1 MESVPAA
8 PSKIPGTG
16 RELQHYLNVLRK
28 RWRLVTSVLVVS
40 IAVAFV
46 FTIRQPEIFES
57 TCSLVIESTAPQV
70 LENVKEVIEMAA
82 STREFYT
89 TQYRII
95 RSREI
100 AQRVIDRLSLDSDP
114 TYFGPMDKSKQSNR
128 DLMVEKLL
136 GKVKVAGVR
145 ESRIA
150 NIQVRDVD
158 PERATRIA
166 NAFADTYIERNLDF
180 KLEGARSA
188 GTWLGEQ
195 TVGLRK
201 QLESSEMELY
211 RFRKE
216 RNLLDVGLD
225 DKLGMTRQ
233 NLQSLNTKLTDTKAR
248 RLEIE
253 SIRKLILA
261 AKNDISER
269 ESLPEIRDNPVVQ
282 KLRENYLDLL
292 KIKADLESRY
302 GDKHPKI
309 DTIQHQ
315 LAAVQR
321 DYSKELDD
329 VLRAFDKRYQA
340 LVETESSLTKWMNHE
355 KQEALELSK
364 LETEYRPLA
373 RDAENNGKI
382 YSIITQ
388 RHKEIDL
395 TGMLRANN
403 VRILDRATPPR
414 VAVSPIMS
422 FNLSVGMLVGLL
434 FGLLLAFAIES
445 LDNTVKSPEAAEE
458 LIGAPLLGVL
468 PMLSQAKHRIMA
480 DAPERDLAVFKD
492 PTSLAAEACRS
503 IRTNMMF
510 ISAQKEFALF
520 SVTSPGP
527 QDGKT
532 TVAINLAVTMAQAG
546 GKILLIDADMRR
558 PRVHKSFGLKS
569 DKGISNVM
577 AGDLKLDDVICRSEV
592 PNLDVLPCGP
602 TPPNPAELLH
612 TERFKQI
619 LAQCRGSYDRVVIDS
634 PPIGPVT
641 DPAVIG
647 SITDGVVL
655 VMRSGH
661 TTREAAQF
669 SRRQLTDAGAR
680 ILGLVINQT
689 DRKGSGYGYGYGYGY
704 YTPYRRY
711 YRPTGSTS

>member
-1 MESVPAA
+1 MESVSVPAS
-8 PSKIPGTG
+8 PSKIPGTA
-16 RELQHYLNVLRK
+16 RELRHYLNVLRK
-28 RWRLVTSVLVVS
+28 RWRVVTGVLVVS
-40 IAVAFV
+40 LAVALV
-46 FTIRQPEIFES
+46 YTVRQPKLYEA
-57 TCSLVIESTAPQV
+57 TCSLVIESSAPQV
-70 LENVKEVIEMAA
+70 LEGVKDVIEMAA
-82 STREFYT
+82 STREFYI

-95 RSREI
+95 RSEDN
-100 AQRVIDRLSLDSDP
+100 AQRVIDRLGLASDSSYAESEDHSKRLDR
-114 TYFGPMDKSKQSNR
+114 QALIER
-128 DLMVEKLL
+128 LL
-136 GKVKVAGVR
+136 KAVKVVGVR

-150 NIQVRDVD
+150 NILVTDVS

-195 TVGLRK
+195 TVDLRK

-233 NLQSLNTKLTDTKAR
+233 NLQSLNSKITDVKAR
-248 RLEIE
+248 RIEIE

-302 GDKHPKI
+302 GEKHPKI

-315 LAAVQR
+315 MAAVQR
-321 DYSKELDD
+321 DYGKELDD
-329 VLRAFDKRYQA
+329 VLRAFNKRYEA
-340 LVETESSLTKWMNHE
+340 LVETEKSLSQWMNHE
-355 KQEALELSK
+355 KQQALELAK

-373 RDAENNGKI
+373 RDAENNGKV
-382 YSIITQ
+382 YSLINQ
-388 RHKEIDL
+388 RQKEINL

-414 VAVSPIMS
+414 RAVSPILT
-422 FNLSVGMLVGLL
+422 FNLTVGLVL
-434 FGLLLAFAIES
+434 GLIFGLLLAFVVES
-445 LDNTVKSPEAAEE
+445 LDNTIKTPEAAEE
-458 LIGAPLLGVL
+458 LVGAPLLGVI
-468 PMLSQAKHRIMA
+468 PMLSQARQHLIA

-510 ISAQKEFALF
+510 ISAQKEFSLF

-546 GKILLIDADMRR
+546 GRVLLIDTDMRR
-558 PRVHKSFGLKS
+558 PRIHKSFGMKP
-569 DKGISNVM
+569 DKGISSVM
-577 AGDLKLDDVICRSEV
+577 AGDVQLKDAIVKSEV

-602 TPPNPAELLH
+602 MPPNPAELLH
-612 TERFKQI
+612 TERFREI
-619 LAQCRGSYDRVVIDS
+619 LAQCRKDYDRVVLDS
-634 PPIGPVT
+634 PPIAPVT
-641 DPAVIG
+641 DPAIIG
-647 SITDGVVL
+647 SATDGVVL
-655 VMRSGH
+655 VFRAGH

-669 SRRQLTDAGAR
+669 ARRQLADAGAR

-689 DRKGSGYGYGYGYGY
+689 DRKGVGYGYGYGYS
-704 YTPYRRY
+704 PYGRYGRY
-711 YRPTGSTS
+711 YRAA

>member
-1 MESVPAA
+1 MESVPTSPLKA
-8 PSKIPGTG
+8 SGTG
-16 RELQHYLNVLRK
+16 RELLHYLNVLRK
-28 RWRLVTSVLVVS
+28 RWRLVISVLVVS
-40 IAVAFV
+40 LAVSFV
-46 FTIRQPEIFES
+46 ITIRQPKVYEA

-82 STREFYT
+82 STREFYM

-100 AQRVIDRLSLDSDP
+100 AQRVIDRLSLDSDLS
-114 TYFGPMDKSKQSNR
+114 YFGPLDKSKQANR
-128 DLMVEKLL
+128 DLMVERLL
-136 GKVKVAGVR
+136 DKVKVVGVR

-201 QLESSEMELY
+201 QLENSEMELY
-211 RFRKE
+211 KFRKE

-225 DKLGMTRQ
+225 DKQGMTRQ
-233 NLQSLNTKLTDTKAR
+233 NLQSLNTKMTDVKAR
-248 RLEIE
+248 RIEIE
-253 SIRKLILA
+253 SIRKLIIE

-292 KIKADLESRY
+292 KIKADLDSRY
-302 GDKHPKI
+302 GEKHPKI
-309 DTIQHQ
+309 DTIQYQ
-315 LAAVQR
+315 LAAIQR
-321 DYSKELDD
+321 DYSKELDN

-340 LVETESSLTKWMNHE
+340 LVETENSLTKWMNHE
-355 KQEALELSK
+355 KQQALELSK

-382 YSIITQ
+382 YSLITQ

-414 VAVSPIMS
+414 FQVSPVLVL
-422 FNLSVGMLVGLL
+422 NLSVGFLLGLV
-434 FGLLLAFAIES
+434 FGLLLALSVEAM
-445 LDNTVKSPEAAEE
+445 DNTIKSPEAAEE
-458 LIGAPLLGVL
+458 LVGAPLLGVL
-468 PMLSQAKHRIMA
+468 PMLSQARQHQIA
-480 DAPERDLAVFKD
+480 DAPERDLAVYKD

-503 IRTNMMF
+503 IRTNMLF
-510 ISAQKEFALF
+510 ISAQKEFSLF

-527 QDGKT
+527 RDGKT

-546 GKILLIDADMRR
+546 ARILLIDTDMRK
-558 PRVHKSFGLKS
+558 PRIHKSFGLKS
-569 DKGISNVM
+569 DKGISSVM
-577 AGDLKLDDVICRSEV
+577 AGDVQLKDAICKSEV
-592 PNLDVLPCGP
+592 LNLDVLPCGP
-602 TPPNPAELLH
+602 MPPNPAELLH
-612 TERFKQI
+612 TEKFREI
-619 LAQCRGSYDRVVIDS
+619 LAQCRSSYDRVVMDS

-641 DPAVIG
+641 DPAIVG
-647 SITDGVVL
+647 SVTDGVVL
-655 VMRSGH
+655 VLRAGH

-669 SRRQLTDAGAR
+669 ARRQLGDAGAR
-680 ILGLVINQT
+680 ILGVVMNQT
-689 DRKGSGYGYGYGYGY
+689 DRKGRGYGYGYGY
-704 YTPYRRY
+704 YSSYGRY
-711 YRPTGSTS
+711 YRATS

>member
-1 MESVPAA
+1 MESATA
-8 PSKIPGTG
+8 TPSKTAGTG
-16 RELQHYLNVLRK
+16 KELQHYINVLRK
-28 RWRLVTSVLVVS
+28 RWRIVTSVLVVS
-40 IAVAFV
+40 VAAAFV
-46 FTIRQPEIFES
+46 YTIRQPKIFEA
-57 TCSLVIESTAPQV
+57 TCSLVIEANAPQV

-100 AQRVIDRLSLDSDP
+100 AKRVQEQLGLDTDASAGGS
-114 TYFGPMDKSKQSNR
+114 TDKSGQSDSEASLER
-128 DLMVEKLL
+128 LL
-136 GKVKVAGVR
+136 AKVKVVGVR

-150 NIQVRDVD
+150 NIQVRDQD
-158 PERATRIA
+158 AEKATRIA

-201 QLESSEMELY
+201 QLESSEMDLY
-211 RFRKE
+211 KFRKE
-216 RNLLDVGLD
+216 RNLLDINLD
-225 DKLGMTRQ
+225 DKQGMTRQ
-233 NLQSLNTKLTDTKAR
+233 NLQSLNGKLTDVKAR
-248 RLEIE
+248 RIEIE
-253 SIRKLILA
+253 SIRKLILE
-261 AKNDISER
+261 AKNNISER

-315 LAAVQR
+315 MASVQR

-340 LVETESSLTKWMNHE
+340 MVETESSLTKWMNHE
-355 KQEALELSK
+355 KQQALELAK

-373 RDAENNGKI
+373 RDAENNTKI
-382 YSIITQ
+382 YSLITQ
-388 RHKEIDL
+388 RRKEIDL
-395 TGMLRANN
+395 TGMLKANN
-403 VRILDRATPPR
+403 VRILDRATQPR
-414 VAVSPIMS
+414 TPVSPVLAL
-422 FNLSVGMLVGLL
+422 NLPVGVVFGLL
-434 FGLLLAFAIES
+434 FGLLLAFTIES

-458 LIGAPLLGVL
+458 LVGAPLLGVV
-468 PMLSQAKHRIMA
+468 PMLTQSRQHLIA

-492 PTSLAAEACRS
+492 PASLAAEACRS
-503 IRTNMMF
+503 IRTNMLF
-510 ISAQKEFALF
+510 ISAQQEFSLF

-546 GKILLIDADMRR
+546 GRILLVDTDMRR
-558 PRVHKSFGLKS
+558 PRVHRSFGLKS
-569 DKGISNVM
+569 DKGISSVL
-577 AGDLKLDDVICRSEV
+577 AGDVQLKDAICKSEV

-602 TPPNPAELLH
+602 MPPNPAELLH
-612 TERFKQI
+612 TERFRQI
-619 LAQCRGSYDRVVIDS
+619 LAECRKNYDRIILDS

-641 DPAVIG
+641 DPAIIG
-647 SITDGVVL
+647 SVTDGVVL
-655 VMRSGH
+655 VLRAGH
-661 TTREAAQF
+661 TTREATRFA
-669 SRRQLTDAGAR
+669 RRQLGDAGAR

-689 DRKGSGYGYGYGYGY
+689 DRKGSGYGYGYGYYASYG
-704 YTPYRRY
+704 RY
-711 YRPTGSTS
+711 YRATS

>member
-1 MESVPAA
+1 LLHLL
-8 PSKIPGTG
+8 T
-16 RELQHYLNVLRK
+16 VLRK
-28 RWRLVTSVLVVS
+28 RWRLATTVLVVS
-40 IAVAFV
+40 LAAAFV
-46 FTIRQPEIFES
+46 FTIRQPKTYEA

-82 STREFYT
+82 STREFYM

-100 AQRVIDRLSLDSDP
+100 AQRVIDHLGLDSDP
-114 TYFGPMDKSKQSNR
+114 AYGGGVGPSNQA
-128 DLMVEKLL
+128 DHQVLVERLL
-136 GKVKVAGVR
+136 RAVKVAGVR

-150 NIQVRDVD
+150 NIVVSDVD
-158 PERATRIA
+158 PERAARIA

-201 QLESSEMELY
+201 QLEDSEMELY
-211 RFRKE
+211 KFRKE
-216 RNLLDVGLD
+216 RNLLDVNLD
-225 DKLGMTRQ
+225 DKQGMTRQ
-233 NLQSLNTKLTDTKAR
+233 NLQSLNTKMTDVKAR
-248 RLEIE
+248 RIEIE

-261 AKNDISER
+261 ARSDISER
-269 ESLPEIRDNPVVQ
+269 ESLPEIRDNPVVE

-302 GDKHPKI
+302 GEKHPKI

-321 DYSKELDD
+321 DYSKELDN
-329 VLRAFDKRYQA
+329 VLKAFDKRYQA
-340 LVETESSLTKWMNHE
+340 LVETESSLSKWMSHE
-355 KQEALELSK
+355 RQQALELAK

-373 RDAENNGKI
+373 RDAENNNKVYGLI
-382 YSIITQ
+382 NQ
-388 RHKEIDL
+388 RHKEINL
-395 TGMLRANN
+395 TGMLKANN

-414 VAVSPIMS
+414 AAASPSLSM
-422 FNLSVGMLVGLL
+422 NLSLGLAAGLL
-434 FGLLLAFAIES
+434 FGLVLAFAIES
-445 LDNTVKSPEAAEE
+445 MDNTIKTPEAAEE
-458 LIGAPLLGVL
+458 LIGAPLLGVV
-468 PMLSQAKHRIMA
+468 PMLSQAKRHLIA

-503 IRTNMMF
+503 IRTNMLF
-510 ISAQKEFALF
+510 ISAQKEFSLF

-546 GKILLIDADMRR
+546 GRVLLVDTDMRK
-558 PRVHKSFGLKS
+558 PRIHKSFGLKS

-577 AGDLKLDDVICRSEV
+577 AGDLQLEDAICKSEV

-602 TPPNPAELLH
+602 MPPNPAELLH
-612 TERFKQI
+612 TERFRQI
-619 LAQCRGSYDRVVIDS
+619 LAQCRSSYDRVVLDS
-634 PPIGPVT
+634 PPIAPVT
-641 DPAVIG
+641 DPAIIG
-647 SITDGVVL
+647 SVTDGVVL
-655 VMRSGH
+655 VLRAGH

-669 SRRQLTDAGAR
+669 ARRQLTDAGAR
-680 ILGLVINQT
+680 ILGIVINRT
-689 DRKGSGYGYGYGYGY
+689 DRKGSGYGYGYGYY
-704 YTPYRRY
+704 APYGRY
-711 YRPTGSTS
+711 YRATS

>member
-1 MESVPAA
+1 MESAPAS
-8 PSKIPGTG
+8 PSKVPGSG

-28 RWRLVTSVLVVS
+28 RWRVVISVLVVS
-40 IAVAFV
+40 LAVAFV
-46 FTIRQPEIFES
+46 YTVRQPKIYEA
-57 TCSLVIESTAPQV
+57 TCSLVIESSAPQV
-70 LENVKEVIEMAA
+70 LEGVKEVIEMAA
-82 STREFYT
+82 SSREFYV

-100 AQRVIDRLSLDSDP
+100 AQMVIDRLGLDSDP
-114 TYFGPMDKSKQSNR
+114 SNGGSASKSTQPNR
-128 DLMVEKLL
+128 ELLVERLL
-136 GKVKVAGVR
+136 AKVKVVGVR

-150 NIQVRDVD
+150 NIQVRDAD

-166 NAFADTYIERNLDF
+166 NAFADMYIERNLDF

-195 TVGLRK
+195 TVGLRR
-201 QLESSEMELY
+201 QLENSEMELY
-211 RFRKE
+211 KFRKE

-225 DKLGMTRQ
+225 DKQGMTRQ
-233 NLQSLNTKLTDTKAR
+233 NLQSLNFKLTDVKAR
-248 RLEIE
+248 RIEIE

-302 GDKHPKI
+302 GEKHPKI

-315 LAAVQR
+315 ISSVLR
-321 DYSKELDD
+321 DYGKELDD

-340 LVETESSLTKWMNHE
+340 LVETENSLTKWMNHE
-355 KQEALELSK
+355 KQQALELSK

-382 YSIITQ
+382 YSLITQ

-403 VRILDRATPPR
+403 VRFLDRATQPR
-414 VAVSPIMS
+414 SPVSPILGL
-422 FNLSVGMLVGLL
+422 NLVAGAMLGLL
-434 FGLLLAFAIES
+434 FGLLLVFSIES
-445 LDNTVKSPEAAEE
+445 LDKTIKSPEAAEE
-458 LIGAPLLGVL
+458 LVGAPLLGVI
-468 PMLSQAKHRIMA
+468 PMLSQARQQLMA
-480 DAPERDLAVFKD
+480 DAPERDLVVFND

-510 ISAQKEFALF
+510 ISAQKEFSLF

-527 QDGKT
+527 RDGKT

-546 GKILLIDADMRR
+546 ARILLVDADMRR

-569 DKGISNVM
+569 DRGISNVM
-577 AGDLKLDDVICRSEV
+577 AGDVQLTDAIHKSEV
-592 PNLDVLPCGP
+592 PNLDILPCGP
-602 TPPNPAELLH
+602 MPPNPAELLH
-612 TERFKQI
+612 TDRFRQI
-619 LAQCRGSYDRVVIDS
+619 LAQCRNNYDRVILDS

-641 DPAVIG
+641 DPAIIG
-647 SITDGVVL
+647 SVTDGVVL
-655 VMRSGH
+655 VLRAGH
-661 TTREAAQF
+661 TTREAAKF
-669 SRRQLTDAGAR
+669 ARRQLGDAGAR

-689 DRKGSGYGYGYGYGY
+689 DRKGKGYGYGYGY
-704 YTPYRRY
+704 YASYGGY
-711 YRPTGSTS
+711 YRATS